1 MADIELAIKIPE
13 NTYKRIQAL
22 VRDEYFEHDICGN
35 SMQRIAHGTPLP
47 KGHGR
52 LIDTTNLI
60 EEVKA
65 RCDNPAQVIEV
76 INDEMAI
83 IEADKEN
90 KE

>member
-1 MADIELAIKIPE
+1 MQIVIKISEDSYKATCRGLMLPPDVE
-13 NTYKRIQAL
+13 NVVNAIR
-22 VRDEYFEHDICGN
+22 N
-35 SMQRIAHGTPLP
+35 GTPLP
-47 KGHGR
+47 KGYGR

-90 KE
+90 KEWTL